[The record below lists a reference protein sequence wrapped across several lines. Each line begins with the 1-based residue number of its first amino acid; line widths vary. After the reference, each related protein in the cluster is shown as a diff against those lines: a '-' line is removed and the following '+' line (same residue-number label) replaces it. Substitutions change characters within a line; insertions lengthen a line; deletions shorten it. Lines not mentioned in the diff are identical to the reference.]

1 MKIVYGMNTKYFF
14 RLFSFVFLFSGIS
27 PSVQAAIFSSK
38 VDSIQLV
45 FDNQQ
50 LVLPGESF
58 QIGIISYCKNGKVKK
73 TVGLL
78 NGSAWWWRYKL
89 EVTGGTSSGG
99 NIEVNEQLMPARGKY
114 IGIKAYPRKNPGL
127 AKEIL
132 IPLNYETKITYQPTS
147 LFDKSPGSQIKGEL
161 VSNFNNGMV
170 RISKNLRNS
179 KETRFLKI
187 STSGGVWEN
196 GRFTIDPD
204 FRKIENHQAL
214 LVVNS
219 LRNTSVA
226 DTFAVRLDYRHKYKL
241 HLDGY
246 SGSPGMMGSSGSSG
260 FGGNNG
266 SDGQNGQNGEFG
278 SDGPDIH
285 VWVDL
290 YRDSLLN
297 QDLLYVFAKNSWSDE
312 EFRYLINP
320 DGGSMDVCS
329 RGGSGGFGG
338 SGGSGGAGCDGR
350 DGERWIEKH
359 IEKRIEKRPVIKK
372 VIKKEKRKVTGS
384 DGKETEIEVDVEVDE
399 TVYVDQEV
407 EVEVSV
413 EKQGPGEDGANGGWG
428 GAGGLGGIGGYGGEI
443 TLYFTDDAWNYQ
455 NLFIARS
462 EGGSG
467 GMHGS
472 GGSGGRGGSGGH
484 GNPNGR
490 DGIPGQSGPSAIGWA
505 ESGGSGRI
513 QIRPTE
519 EFFFYTPKE
528 QVMGK

>member
-1 MKIVYGMNTKYFF
+1 MKAKYVIQMV
-14 RLFSFVFLFSGIS
+14 SFVLFLLGSHQTVRGGI
-27 PSVQAAIFSSK
+27 FTSK
-38 VDSIQLV
+38 IDSIQLV
-45 FDNQQ
+45 FDDRQ

-58 QIGIISYCKNGKVKK
+58 QLGIVSYYRNGKVKK

-78 NGSAWWWRYKL
+78 DGTVWWWRFKV
-89 EVTGGTSSGG
+89 EVSGGTASSG
-99 NIEVNEQLMPARGKY
+99 NISVNEQLVPSRGKY
-114 IGIKAYPRKNPGL
+114 IGIKAYPRKKPDQ
-127 AKEIL
+127 AKEL
-132 IPLNYETKITYQPTS
+132 LLPLNYETKITYQPTNR
-147 LFDKSPGSQIKGEL
+147 FDKSPGSQIKGEV
-161 VSNFNNGMV
+161 VSRFNNGAIRV
-170 RISKNLRNS
+170 CKNLRNGRDAGFL
-179 KETRFLKI
+179 RF
-187 STSGGVWEN
+187 STSGGFWEN

-204 FRKIENHQAL
+204 FRKIENHQAI

-219 LRNTSVA
+219 LLNTSVT
-226 DTFAVRLDYRHKYKL
+226 DTFAVQLDYKHKYDL
-241 HLDGY
+241 HF
-246 SGSPGMMGSSGSSG
+246 SGSSGFPGMMGSNGSSG
-260 FGGNNG
+260 FAGGNG
-266 SDGQNGQNGEFG
+266 SDGQNGQNGGFG

-320 DGGSMDVCS
+320 DGGSLDVCT

-338 SGGSGGAGCDGR
+338 QGGSGGAGSDGR
-350 DGERWIEKH
+350 DGEKWIEKH
-359 IEKRIEKRPVIKK
+359 IEKRIEKRPVVKK
-372 VIKKEKRKVTGS
+372 VIKKEKKKVTGP
-384 DGKETEIEVDVEVDE
+384 DGKETEIEVDVEVEE

-413 EKQGPGEDGANGGWG
+413 EKQGPGEDGADGGWG

-443 TLYFTDDAWNYQ
+443 TLYFTDDAWDYQ
-455 NLFIARS
+455 YLISARS

-472 GGSGGRGGSGGH
+472 GGFGGRGGSGGH

-490 DGIPGQSGPSAIGWA
+490 DGASGQSGPSAIGWA

-513 QIRPTE
+513 QILPTE
-519 EFFFYTPKE
+519 EFFFYKPKE
-528 QVMGK
+528 HVGEK